1 MKVRTDFVT
10 NSSSSSFIIF
20 YKDEDLKDEFHQIV
34 LNKVLDMESDYETT
48 QAERVDSV
56 KELNDY
62 YLDSYSFDKEKI
74 TISELL
80 EENPW
85 ESESYGRARAAL
97 DDGYHVAFK
106 NIAYG
111 DESTKDMLDLL
122 KEAGDLTYY
131 EED

>member
-20 YKDEDLKDEFHQIV
+20 YKDEDLKDEFHRIV
-34 LNKVLDMESDYETT
+34 LNKVLDMEGNYETT

-62 YLDSYSFDKEKI
+62 YLDSYGFDKDQ

-80 EENPW
+80 EDNPW

-111 DESTKDMLDLL
+111 DESTKTMLDLL
-122 KEAGDLTYY
+122 KDAGDLTYY

>member
-20 YKDEDLKDEFHQIV
+20 YKDEDLNDEFHQIV
-34 LNKVLDMESDYETT
+34 LNKVLDMEGDYETT

-62 YLDSYSFDKEKI
+62 YLDSYSYDKKQ

-80 EENPW
+80 EDNPW

-111 DESTKDMLDLL
+111 DESTKVMLDLL
-122 KEAGDLTYY
+122 KDAGDLTYY

>member
-20 YKDEDLKDEFHQIV
+20 YKDEDLKDEFHRIV
-34 LNKVLDMESDYETT
+34 LDKVLDMEGDYETDK
-48 QAERVDSV
+48 AERINSV
-56 KELNDY
+56 KELNEY
-62 YLDSYSFDKEKI
+62 YLDSYGYGKER

-80 EENPW
+80 ENYFYEG
-85 ESESYGRARAAL
+85 ESYGRARAAL

>member
-20 YKDEDLKDEFHQIV
+20 YKDEDLKDEFHRIV
-34 LNKVLDMESDYETT
+34 LNKVLDMEGDYETT

-56 KELNDY
+56 KELNEY
-62 YLDSYSFDKEKI
+62 YLDSYGCDKDQ

-80 EENPW
+80 EDNPW

-122 KEAGDLTYY
+122 KDAGDLTYY

>member
-20 YKDEDLKDEFHQIV
+20 YKDEDLKDEFSRKV
-34 LNKVLDMESDYETT
+34 LNNVLDMEAEYETT
-48 QAERVDSV
+48 KAKRVDSV
-56 KELNDY
+56 RELNEY
-62 YLDSYSFDKEKI
+62 YLARNCYQKSI
-74 TISELL
+74 GELL

-85 ESESYGRARAAL
+85 EAKSYGRVRTML

-106 NIAYG
+106 DIAYG
-111 DESTKDMLDLL
+111 DCSTKDMVDLL
-122 KEAGDLTYY
+122 KESGYLNYY

>member
-34 LNKVLDMESDYETT
+34 LNKVLDMEGDYETT

-56 KELNDY
+56 KELNEY
-62 YLDSYSFDKEKI
+62 YLDSYGCDKKQ

-80 EENPW
+80 EDNPW

-106 NIAYG
+106 DIAYG
-111 DESTKDMLDLL
+111 DESAKDMLDML
-122 KEAGDLTYY
+122 KDAGDLTYY